1 MMPVTEGTRI
11 QSGSASGR
19 RNILVVEDDKA
30 LGAALG
36 RILERA
42 GFNVAVATDFRS
54 ALEILESERP
64 LDLLLTDI
72 VMPGSVNGIALARM
86 ARLRRLELK
95 VVYLTGYNVPGLEAE
110 ASGPILRKPI
120 DDAVLISEI
129 ERALATPATSPERR
143 P

>member
-19 RNILVVEDDKA
+19 RNILVVDDDTA

-129 ERALATPATSPERR
+129 ERELAAPATSPERR